1 MKEIYITFTLISS
14 YIRCEFYKNCKTN
27 AKTGIFRRIYA
38 TLKRR
43 KNTEWL
49 LSFKRIFHKK
59 KLQRLRRWRKIPWTV
74 SNKCNLSSVY
84 DSIWIFLMEWDTFF
98 SITLSLGRDCYHKN
112 QSRKQT
118 ASGASRE
125 KFYIYIYR
133 RFDGFF
139 SPKILV
145 LFNQFQFVFHISY
158 LNCKN
163 ISKSLKFF
171 GMIILMILYK
181 IYCEEMV
188 DIFTYYLDLF
198 AVSNKLDNLCLLSR
212 RIVYSIAHLCI
223 IHRQVRYL
231 TNRNS

>member
-1 MKEIYITFTLISS
+1 
-14 YIRCEFYKNCKTN
+14 
-27 AKTGIFRRIYA
+27 
-38 TLKRR
+38 
-43 KNTEWL
+43 
-49 LSFKRIFHKK
+49 
-59 KLQRLRRWRKIPWTV
+59 
-74 SNKCNLSSVY
+74 
-84 DSIWIFLMEWDTFF
+84 MEWDTFF

-125 KFYIYIYR
+125 KFYIYICISTIWWL
-133 RFDGFF
+133 F

-181 IYCEEMV
+181 IYCEEMI
-188 DIFTYYLDLF
+188 DISTYYLDLF

-223 IHRQVRYL
+223 IHRQVRYS